1 MFDPSDLPWVVS
13 QCPLDPYRVGAKVYR
28 AGGRPHRQS
37 CRLVDIAESQGKEI
51 VNSMRA
57 LSEVEVQKVAA
68 AEVIANKQLEYFK
81 LRDKEIASTQHGL
94 V

>member
-1 MFDPSDLPWVVS
+1 
-13 QCPLDPYRVGAKVYR
+13 
-28 AGGRPHRQS
+28 
-37 CRLVDIAESQGKEI
+37 VDIAESQGKEI